1 MNELSKIGGNSIYNF
16 TQRALNMLITNDLAA
31 TYSWLGRR
39 AKKIFN
45 KLKLADLIIGK

>member
-1 MNELSKIGGNSIYNF
+1 MNELAKIGGSSVHNF
-16 TQRALNMLITNDLAA
+16 AQRALQILITNNLAA

-39 AKKIFN
+39 AKKTFK